1 METSLISTRE
11 CKQHLFLLIFYF
23 PIYFQAYSLLCGG
36 LTLPQTTI
44 LVEYFCDQE
53 KTYLQLSDT
62 KQLSVRRYIYYIP
75 VINKGVCVL
84 DFRS

>member
-1 METSLISTRE
+1 METSLMSTRE
-11 CKQHLFLLIFYF
+11 CKQHLIPLNIQFS
-23 PIYFQAYSLLCGG
+23 YFQAYSLLCGG

-62 KQLSVRRYIYYIP
+62 KQLSVRRYIYNIP
-75 VINKGVCVL
+75 VINKRVCVL
-84 DFRS
+84 DFRG